1 MQYLEKFIC
10 GNLWKSMFGGDNFTF
25 GKKFVIRI
33 ELLYWFL
40 VIRIKLRYW
49 FLPLSALPQRNGAF
63 YIDCVR
69 QKLWPTSKRSFLLL
83 QEPYISAYILLQNNH
98 ATYKSK
104 LGILDKYV
112 NDLNKNILWIW
123 DRRTTFD
130 LGASPMQRIVI
141 GWHRVWWF
149 GLSID
154 VLANLGLAVLKRN
167 LVKTTINNPK
177 VGSGLSRCVL
187 ENNWS

>member
-1 MQYLEKFIC
+1 MLYNC
-10 GNLWKSMFGGDNFTF
+10 WYNLIGGDNFTF

-104 LGILDKYV
+104 LGILGKYV
-112 NDLNKNILWIW
+112 KKW
-123 DRRTTFD
+123 FKQKHFMD
-130 LGASPMQRIVI
+130 LGQKDDIWSWSQPHARIVVGKNSNWLASSLMVWFVYRCACQLRI
-141 GWHRVWWF
+141 GC
-149 GLSID
+149 
-154 VLANLGLAVLKRN
+154 AKKKLGQNDNKQPQSWVGF
-167 LVKTTINNPK
+167 VKVCAGK
-177 VGSGLSRCVL
+177 
-187 ENNWS
+187 